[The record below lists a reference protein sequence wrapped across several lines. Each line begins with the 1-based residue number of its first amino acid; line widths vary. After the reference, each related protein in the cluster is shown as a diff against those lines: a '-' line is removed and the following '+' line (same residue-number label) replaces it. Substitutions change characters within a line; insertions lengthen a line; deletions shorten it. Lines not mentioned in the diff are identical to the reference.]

1 MKNPSLARDLAELT
15 ALDTDGQTVRLGDY
29 WSDRP
34 AILVFIRH
42 FG

>member
-1 MKNPSLARDLAELT
+1 MTSLAD
-15 ALDTDGQTVRLGDY
+15 RLGTIALLDEEGHPVSLRSA
-29 WSDRP
+29 WADRP